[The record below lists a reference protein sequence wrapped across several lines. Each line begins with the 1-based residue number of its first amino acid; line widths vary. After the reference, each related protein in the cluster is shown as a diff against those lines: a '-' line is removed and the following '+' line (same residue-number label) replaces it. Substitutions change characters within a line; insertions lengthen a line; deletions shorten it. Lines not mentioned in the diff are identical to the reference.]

1 MTHIGGKP
9 ASLLFGIAIAT
20 SANAMA
26 DTDSDSN
33 GDTDSDATESVADT
47 DTPKAAKAAQPDST
61 AVDRHWQFSIA
72 LNLYSYQ
79 RATFNVE
86 PINSGRSFPGT
97 LERTNIGPSGSP
109 VLIEP
114 GYVIGNRLVLG
125 MLLDLGS
132 GLMEIKIKGL
142 SFEIAESSASLA
154 IGPRVAYL
162 FAPNSSLCPFA
173 TVALGYG
180 STPST
185 AAAQGLRLTEY
196 QGFAGAGLSYF
207 VAEAF
212 SFDTSVRA
220 AYGIASGYV
229 DSGVLKNAGLSG
241 SIYTLMW
248 TLGTTGWL
256 K

>member
-1 MTHIGGKP
+1 MTRIGGNL
-9 ASLLFGIAIAT
+9 ASLSFGIVMGI
-20 SANAMA
+20 SASASADGDVDGDGDA
-26 DTDSDSN
+26 DT
-33 GDTDSDATESVADT
+33 TESVADI
-47 DTPKAAKAAQPDST
+47 DKPKPGKVPQADSS
-61 AVDRHWQFSIA
+61 AVERHWQFGIA
-72 LNLYSYQ
+72 LNVYSYQ

-86 PINSGRSFPGT
+86 PVNSGRSFPGS
-97 LERTNIGPSGSP
+97 LERTNIGPSGSS

-114 GYVIGNRLVLG
+114 GYVLGDRFVLG

-142 SFEIAESSASLA
+142 SFDIAESSASLA
-154 IGPRVAYL
+154 IGPRLAYL
-162 FAPNSSLCPFA
+162 FAPNSRLCPFA

-207 VAEAF
+207 IAETF

-248 TLGTTGWL
+248 TLGTSGWL
-256 K
+256 R